1 MRHSLAIAKNANG
14 VLTCDQHGRIPRGLV
29 PVGAADMS
37 IPLQVLCVG
46 ALAEILSLSSLPDH
60 TKKIPCALCPV
71 FVLLP
76 CANSFWVAP
85 LIPTTAASWRLRSSC
100 KIATE

>member
-46 ALAEILSLSSLPDH
+46 ALAEILSLSSLPD
-60 TKKIPCALCPV
+60 LSS
-71 FVLLP
+71 LP
-76 CANSFWVAP
+76 ELGANKAG
-85 LIPTTAASWRLRSSC
+85 TANHRKTYC
-100 KIATE
+100 CTPFQQM